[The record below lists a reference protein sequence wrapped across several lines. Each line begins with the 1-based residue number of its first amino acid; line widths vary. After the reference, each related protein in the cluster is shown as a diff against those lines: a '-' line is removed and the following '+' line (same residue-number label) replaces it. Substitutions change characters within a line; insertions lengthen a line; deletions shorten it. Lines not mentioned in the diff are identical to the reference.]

1 MKKALDK
8 IVNAIDRQ
16 REKKNSSPWVWL
28 ILIPLV
34 LAGIAIAA
42 WVSTKDRREL
52 AKLRHEKNKREIE
65 SENAF
70 AEAEAKKSE
79 AEAEEA
85 LKRVAEAEAEIITI
99 DKRLKEVEKRHD
111 ENKELIERVTWDDL
125 PVGK

>member
-1 MKKALDK
+1 M
-8 IVNAIDRQ
+8 V
-16 REKKNSSPWVWL
+16 EK
-28 ILIPLV
+28 
-34 LAGIAIAA
+34 
-42 WVSTKDRREL
+42 
-52 AKLRHEKNKREIE
+52 
-65 SENAF
+65 
-70 AEAEAKKSE
+70 KKSE